1 MAPLVQPTG
10 TAFGNV
16 RTASLTP
23 ASASWRA
30 FAESPARREKP
41 KLFNETS
48 SKATMRVVAT
58 NMTITAMAMLPSS
71 FHCRRRMLCLL
82 PVVPQGRRAGHVEE
96 RRSSL
101 VLDEQLDSDGPR
113 AGVVGARVTGRE
125 LVPEPVEEG
134 EDRLR
139 CGVGHARHHGEAGE
153 RHMSGA
159 RAVVAGLV
167 LFDRTVDQPV
177 RDRRVGARHSG

>member
-58 NMTITAMAMLPSS
+58 NITITAIAMLPSS
-71 FHCRRRMLCLL
+71 FRCRSRMLYLL
-82 PVVPQGRRAGHVEE
+82 PVVPQGRRAGEIEE
-96 RRSSL
+96 RRASL
-101 VLDEQLDSDGPR
+101 VLDEQLDSDR
-113 AGVVGARVTGRE
+113 VCARVVGARVRGRE
-125 LVPEPVEEG
+125 LVPEPVKEG
-134 EDRLR
+134 EDRL
-139 CGVGHARHHGEAGE
+139 G
-153 RHMSGA
+153 
-159 RAVVAGLV
+159 
-167 LFDRTVDQPV
+167 
-177 RDRRVGARHSG
+177 